1 MSRSP
6 LLTFYGDDF
15 TGSTDVMEALSS
27 NGIETVLFTR
37 LPSPERVAAFPGA
50 RAIGLA
56 GTSRSQSPEW
66 MDAHLPTAFAWLA
79 GLGARFCHYKVCST
93 FDSAP
98 HRGSIGRAMELG
110 LAAFNQKR
118 THLVVGAPQLRRYT
132 FAGHLF
138 AGFRE
143 GIYRIDRHPVMS
155 RHPATPMHESD
166 LVVHLGAQTDLTGA
180 AMAPG
185 DTALARPATDDA
197 RFVLLDVHDPHTQAW
212 AGERLETDARAAGPF
227 LVGSSGIEYALLT
240 RWRES
245 EEGVGPVPSRRLVS
259 EDRIAVVSGSCSATT
274 ARQIQTACTDGF
286 DAIPVDYAR
295 LLDDQT
301 REAVCEDALAAA
313 SASLDNSRS
322 PIVHTAMG
330 TETAKPQPGADA
342 QAGLAL
348 GRILATLQER
358 HSLNRIAIAGGDT
371 SSHGIEA
378 LGLDAL
384 TLRHPIPDTPGSP
397 LCTGHDASGERFEIA
412 LKGGQIGA
420 DDYFPRLRDGRLDR

>member
-1 MSRSP
+1 MSRAP

-37 LPSPERVAAFPGA
+37 LPSADRVAAFPGA

-66 MDAHLPTAFAWLA
+66 MDRHLPDAFAWLS

-118 THLVVGAPQLRRYT
+118 THIVVGAPQLRRYT

-138 AGFRE
+138 AGFRD

-155 RHPATPMHESD
+155 RHPATPMHEAD
-166 LVVHLGAQTDLTGA
+166 LVTHLGAQTDLVGTV
-180 AMAPG
+180 MAPR
-185 DTALARPATDDA
+185 DAALACPLSDDV
-197 RFVLLDVHDPHTQAW
+197 RFVLLDVHDPMTQAW
-212 AGERLETDARAAGPF
+212 AGERLENDARAAGPF
-227 LVGSSGIEYALLT
+227 LVGSSGVEYALLT
-240 RWRES
+240 HWKES
-245 EEGVGPVPSRRLVS
+245 EEGVGPVRSPRLAS
-259 EDRIAVVSGSCSATT
+259 EDRIAVVSGSCSPTT
-274 ARQIQTACTDGF
+274 ARQIQTACADGF
-286 DAIPVDYAR
+286 KAIPVDYAS
-295 LLDDQT
+295 LLDEQA
-301 REAVCEDALAAA
+301 RETVCADALAAA
-313 SASLDNSRS
+313 SRALESGLS

-330 TETAKPQPGADA
+330 SETAKPQPGADA
-342 QAGLAL
+342 QAGFAL

-358 HSLNRIAIAGGDT
+358 YSLRRIVIAGGDT

-397 LCTGHDASGERFEIA
+397 LCTGHDEGGERFEIA

-420 DDYFPRLRDGRLDR
+420 DDYFPRLRVGRLD